1 MANDSDLKVNVDLLV
16 DSESRLKSLKKEFTN
31 LGNHTDD
38 MRPYWGSGEITDAM
52 DKFVDNWD
60 DYRAK
65 MLESIDTV
73 GKLVKST
80 IDSFEGL
87 DADLAKGL
95 REGGKDKKK

>member
-16 DSESRLKSLKKEFTN
+16 ESESRLKSLRKEFKN
-31 LGNHTDD
+31 IENRNDD
-38 MRPYWGSGEITDAM
+38 MHPYWGSGEITDTM
-52 DKFVDNWD
+52 DEFVDNWD

-95 REGGKDKKK
+95 RDGKKDKKK